1 MGGIYVY
8 SWISRPVHDDGDDWK
23 RHQKLQLRQWVL
35 NSLWLLTDLSSP
47 PLALGYREH
56 IRLEKSWRMY
66 NAAKISTYTSMTTN
80 LYKCSKFTLLPC
92 LLYMWMH
99 YLMAR
104 HEALLVSARLCV
116 VHRLCEPSAHWLVIK
131 WICCWH
137 CYLCVGRG
145 RGVWSIHG
153 STFPTFRHTDVTGST
168 HRSTHT
174 RTYPP
179 TRFLCL
185 QSVLSVF
192 FRNCFL
198 VP

>member
-1 MGGIYVY
+1 M
-8 SWISRPVHDDGDDWK
+8 
-23 RHQKLQLRQWVL
+23 LQRFQPTPPWRQ
-35 NSLWLLTDLSSP
+35 
-47 PLALGYREH
+47 
-56 IRLEKSWRMY
+56 IF
-66 NAAKISTYTSMTTN
+66 TSVP
-80 LYKCSKFTLLPC
+80 S
-92 LLYMWMH
+92 LLYSFAFYTCECIILWQGT
-99 YLMAR
+99 R
-104 HEALLVSARLCV
+104 HCWCLARLCV

-185 QSVLSVF
+185 QSVLSFSFVTASLCLSF
-192 FRNCFL
+192 ICPECLTDTVRASQHVTALTLNAHTSIIPADCL
-198 VP
+198 RVENKPL